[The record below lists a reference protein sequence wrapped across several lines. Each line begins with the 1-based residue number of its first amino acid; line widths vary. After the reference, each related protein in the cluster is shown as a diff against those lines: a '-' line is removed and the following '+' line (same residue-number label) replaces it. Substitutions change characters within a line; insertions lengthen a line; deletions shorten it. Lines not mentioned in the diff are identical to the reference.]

1 MDEIWVDGTV
11 YKVGGLIPKLMGAKK
26 LGVEFIILPAEMEEE
41 HNSLTDEQKQ
51 GITSI
56 FISNF
61 EEIFPILFPTQK
73 KIIKF
78 CLNL

>member
-1 MDEIWVDGTV
+1 MGEIWVDGTV
-11 YKVGGLIPKLMGAKK
+11 HKVGGLIPKLMGAKK

-61 EEIFPILFPTQK
+61 EEIFPILFPTK
-73 KIIKF
+73 K
-78 CLNL
+78 NN